1 MNSPVDGVESIAQ
14 EALPPPPPV
23 AAIAERPAERKS
35 GVRRVMDLFAGG
47 MFVRYLLVGLVN
59 TLIGYCTFVI
69 VLHLLSKVITARYLY
84 LAAPLAS
91 VISTPLSITVAY
103 FGYKFF
109 VFRTRGNY
117 LMEWLKCFAVYG
129 TGMLPGLFAL
139 GALTRLFQGLIHT
152 HAAMLH
158 AVLGTVEAHL
168 SGPLLH
174 GLQAAAASKNM
185 AGNLAGAIVMGLTTI
200 YSFVGHRKV
209 TFKPVA
215 ARP

>member
-1 MNSPVDGVESIAQ
+1 MNSPVDGVGRLSQ
-14 EALPPPPPV
+14 EDLRLPAPV
-23 AAIAERPAERKS
+23 IAIAESSSEHK
-35 GVRRVMDLFAGG
+35 GGIRRVMDLFAGG
-47 MFVRYLLVGLVN
+47 MFVRYLLVGLFN
-59 TLIGYCTFVI
+59 TLIGYCSFVI
-69 VLHLLSKVITARYLY
+69 VLHLLSKVIATQHLY

-91 VISTPLSITVAY
+91 VISTPVNITIAY
-103 FGYKFF
+103 FGYKFL

-158 AVLGTVEAHL
+158 AALGTVEAHL

-174 GLQAAAASKNM
+174 GVQTMAASKNM

-200 YSFVGHRKV
+200 YSFIGHRKV

-215 ARP
+215 DKS

>member
-1 MNSPVDGVESIAQ
+1 MNSPLDSRETVSQADVPLSAPVIAITESTAQ
-14 EALPPPPPV
+14 
-23 AAIAERPAERKS
+23 S
-35 GVRRVMDLFAGG
+35 SVRRVVNLFTGG
-47 MFVRYLLVGLVN
+47 MFVRYLVIGVGN
-59 TLIGYCTFVI
+59 TLIGYCSFVV
-69 VLHLLSKVITARYLY
+69 VLHLLSRVVATRYLY

-91 VISTPLSITVAY
+91 VLSTPLNITIAY

-152 HAAMLH
+152 HAPMLH
-158 AVLGTVEAHL
+158 AVLRTVEAHL

-174 GLQAAAASKNM
+174 VVQSEAASRNL

-209 TFKPVA
+209 TFRPVA
-215 ARP
+215 AKS